1 MNLVLDEL
9 QETNKAIKDD
19 FHVIRT
25 TVQTLDKEKDRL
37 CGEID
42 LKTEENLH
50 LNQEVNAKIRQIEEL
65 NMMVAELE
73 AALEYKLCFF
83 LISILIRLNFSRS
96 KDDGKQKLKEIT
108 NMRLQFDRNLDESNE
123 YRRKLDLGARDNKR
137 LQEDLLA
144 LTRENQV
151 PKTFSSSDPIS
162 LYVLRHFI
170 KNLNIPLM
178 IKKISNY
185 KYKNISNKFPIVKMS
200 SHRR

>member
-1 MNLVLDEL
+1 
-9 QETNKAIKDD
+9 
-19 FHVIRT
+19 
-25 TVQTLDKEKDRL
+25 
-37 CGEID
+37 
-42 LKTEENLH
+42 
-50 LNQEVNAKIRQIEEL
+50 
-65 NMMVAELE
+65 
-73 AALEYKLCFF
+73 
-83 LISILIRLNFSRS
+83 
-96 KDDGKQKLKEIT
+96 
-108 NMRLQFDRNLDESNE
+108 MRLQFDRNLDESNE

-151 PKTFSSSDPIS
+151 RRTFSSSDPIS